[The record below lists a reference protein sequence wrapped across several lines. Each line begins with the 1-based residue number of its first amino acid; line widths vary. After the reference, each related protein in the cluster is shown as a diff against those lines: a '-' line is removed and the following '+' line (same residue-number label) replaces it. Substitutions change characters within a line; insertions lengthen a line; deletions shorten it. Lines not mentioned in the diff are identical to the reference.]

1 MNISESFLPV
11 IVALAM
17 AVTSVIDI
25 SGILHLRLLCIYSEN
40 LLLHR
45 NRERANGKGLCNQH
59 CHQFPSCQLFHVYHA
74 SQRYTFYKIWK

>member
-17 AVTSVIDI
+17 TVISVIDI

-45 NRERANGKGLCNQH
+45 DIGKGESEWQGPMQPAMPPVPKLSAIPCI
-59 CHQFPSCQLFHVYHA
+59 SCQPEVY
-74 SQRYTFYKIWK
+74 IL